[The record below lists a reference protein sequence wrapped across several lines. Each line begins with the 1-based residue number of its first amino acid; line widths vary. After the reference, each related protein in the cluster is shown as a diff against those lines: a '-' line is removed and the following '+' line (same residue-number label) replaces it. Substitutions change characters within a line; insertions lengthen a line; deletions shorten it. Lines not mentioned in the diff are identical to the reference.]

1 MPLRQAS
8 RTAAPV
14 SKLTS
19 RIGALSMAEV
29 AALVSEVT
37 FVAILLVLSYA
48 TRLVKNRME
57 EVETRVKE
65 FVVEVEL
72 SNFNSAS

>member
-19 RIGALSMAEV
+19 RIGALSLAEV
-29 AALVSEVT
+29 AVLVSEVMS
-37 FVAILLVLSYA
+37 VAILLIVAYA
-48 TRLVKNRME
+48 IRLVGTK
-57 EVETRVKE
+57 
-65 FVVEVEL
+65 
-72 SNFNSAS
+72 

>member
-1 MPLRQAS
+1 
-8 RTAAPV
+8 
-14 SKLTS
+14 
-19 RIGALSMAEV
+19 MAEV

-37 FVAILLVLSYA
+37 FVAILLILSYA
-48 TRLVKNRME
+48 TRLVKTRME